1 MESGEPFGEIGR
13 GVFGRA
19 PKLIAKSEIRSLPCP
34 ALSFCNHPNPDLL
47 AQLPSLEFSIRSRT
61 HANRLCT
68 PRAEPLSRTLVNP
81 REEPSSRTL
90 ENPRKNH
97 CHEPP
102 LRTTPSPIIPNVQ
115 PPFRDVTVGS
125 LVRLLAHA
133 LPDHE
138 ALVYSHAGL
147 RYTFRQLEDESRRI
161 ARGLMASGV
170 TTGDRVAV
178 WATNVPEWVVLQ
190 FALAKIGAILV
201 TVNTSLRAHE
211 IEYLLRQSEASTLIT
226 IRGFRTV
233 NYLDELR
240 TIGALDRAERGRAL
254 PHLKRLVLI
263 GENCPDDLIPYDRLR
278 TLASH
283 TPESQLDEAERA
295 VALDAVINM
304 QYTSG
309 TTGFPK
315 GVMLSSRNI
324 VNNGYWLGAGL
335 AYTPADRLCLCV
347 PLFHCFGCV
356 IGVLGAYAHGAC
368 LCVVEAFDA
377 RKVLETVERERCTA
391 LYGVPTMFLA
401 ELEDPEFAKFD
412 LTSLADRRHGGRAVS

>member
-1 MESGEPFGEIGR
+1 MSPSAR
-13 GVFGRA
+13 LLR
-19 PKLIAKSEIRSLPCP
+19 
-34 ALSFCNHPNPDLL
+34 LL
-47 AQLPSLEFSIRSRT
+47 AQ
-61 HANRLCT
+61 
-68 PRAEPLSRTLVNP
+68 
-81 REEPSSRTL
+81 
-90 ENPRKNH
+90 
-97 CHEPP
+97 
-102 LRTTPSPIIPNVQ
+102 
-115 PPFRDVTVGS
+115 
-125 LVRLLAHA
+125 A
-133 LPDHE
+133 LPDRE

-254 PHLKRLVLI
+254 PHLKRLFLI

-283 TPESQLDEAERA
+283 TPESQLDEAEQA
-295 VALDAVINM
+295 VALDDVINM

-335 AYTPADRLCLCV
+335 GVHARRSTV
-347 PLFHCFGCV
+347 PLRPVVPLLRLRHRRARRLRARRVSLRGRS
-356 IGVLGAYAHGAC
+356 IRRAQGARDHRTRAVHRALRRTDDVSC
-368 LCVVEAFDA
+368 RA
-377 RKVLETVERERCTA
+377 RGSRVREVRPDVA
-391 LYGVPTMFLA
+391 
-401 ELEDPEFAKFD
+401 
-412 LTSLADRRHGGRAVS
+412 ADRRHGGRAVS